1 MDRIDTMKAL
11 TAVVQEG
18 SFTKA
23 ADKLGLSSQ
32 LVSKYVSQLEEHLKV
47 RLLNRTTRRVCL
59 RSAPLCLS
67 AFIICPAPW
76 CSFNSNTRMSG
87 WISL

>member
-1 MDRIDTMKAL
+1 MALDRIDTMKAF

-23 ADKLGLSSQ
+23 ADRLGLSSQ

-47 RLLNRTTRRVCL
+47 RLLNRTTRRVNVTEAGRAYFERCQQVL
-59 RSAPLCLS
+59 IDIEEIDRKSVV
-67 AFIICPAPW
+67 
-76 CSFNSNTRMSG
+76 
-87 WISL
+87 